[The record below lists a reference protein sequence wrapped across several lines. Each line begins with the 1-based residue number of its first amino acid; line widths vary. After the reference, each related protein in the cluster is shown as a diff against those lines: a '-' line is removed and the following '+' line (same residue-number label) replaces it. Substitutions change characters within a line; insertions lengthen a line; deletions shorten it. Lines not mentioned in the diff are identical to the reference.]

1 MCLCVYVVSGDVEP
15 VSSQFSV
22 LSSVYA
28 VCLIL
33 DLCGYTSGYKKRRK
47 KKGNKQRKKESERCA
62 KRNKMLNVRI
72 GEKGRHVDMNVQ
84 TTRLPETTKRKRSVK
99 REIPAFES
107 RQDEARPY
115 FLIVQS
121 NRIPIEL
128 DEKMKGR

>member
-1 MCLCVYVVSGDVEP
+1 
-15 VSSQFSV
+15 
-22 LSSVYA
+22 
-28 VCLIL
+28 
-33 DLCGYTSGYKKRRK
+33 
-47 KKGNKQRKKESERCA
+47 
-62 KRNKMLNVRI
+62 MLNMRI

-107 RQDEARPY
+107 RQDEVRPY

>member
-1 MCLCVYVVSGDVEP
+1 MDKHDKRRIFRTVSIIHVP
-15 VSSQFSV
+15 SFT
-22 LSSVYA
+22 SSVTLNA
-28 VCLIL
+28 DVSMKSIHE
-33 DLCGYTSGYKKRRK
+33 DKKRRK

>member
-1 MCLCVYVVSGDVEP
+1 MNKHDKRRIFLTVSIIHVPSFTSSDTLNADVSMKSIYE
-15 VSSQFSV
+15 
-22 LSSVYA
+22 
-28 VCLIL
+28 
-33 DLCGYTSGYKKRRK
+33 DKKRRK
-47 KKGNKQRKKESERCA
+47 KKGNKQRKKESERYA
-62 KRNKMLNVRI
+62 KRKMLNMRI